1 MGQQGPKLKSV
12 ADQVIVITGASSGI
26 GLATAK
32 MAAERG
38 ATVVLTSR
46 DDVDLASAVRGIEA
60 AGGRASYVVA
70 DVGDCF
76 ALERV
81 AEHAV
86 REYGRVDTWIND
98 AGASI
103 FGLVTDVPLAAAQR
117 LFQTNYFGV
126 VHGSLVAVRHMRDR
140 GGALINLGSALSDTP
155 IPLQVHYSAS
165 KHAVKGFTDGLRM
178 ELEKEG
184 VPISVTLIQPASINT
199 PYAEHAEN

>member
-1 MGQQGPKLKSV
+1 MASPTLRLKPL
-12 ADQVIVITGASSGI
+12 ADQVVVITGASSGI

-32 MAAERG
+32 LAAERG

-46 DDVDLASAVRGIEA
+46 DEVDLDKAVRDIRD
-60 AGGRASYVVA
+60 AGGRASFVVA
-70 DVGDCF
+70 DVGDYY

-86 REYGRVDTWIND
+86 REYGRIDTWIND

-103 FGLVTDVPLAAAQR
+103 FGMVTDVPLAAAQR

-126 VHGSLVAVRHMRDR
+126 VHGSLVAVRHLRDR

-155 IPLQVHYSAS
+155 IPLQVH
-165 KHAVKGFTDGLRM
+165 
-178 ELEKEG
+178 
-184 VPISVTLIQPASINT
+184 
-199 PYAEHAEN
+199 